1 MEGGIAKEGE
11 DGRMADRDLS
21 LSFFVDS
28 IFNWEEK
35 GVLWAEGRVKNCK
48 LGELSGGS
56 KELCEK
62 G

>member
-1 MEGGIAKEGE
+1 ME
-11 DGRMADRDLS
+11 DRDLS